1 MTFCTLSEM
10 RHEDLR
16 SESISFQWDFY
27 ERAINNYSIIM
38 RMLSYFE
45 EEDSLISRIPKAFVE
60 ESLFDMCKIL
70 KEDSGT
76 VKEGFF
82 SIEDTLN
89 DISMEAIKSL
99 NGGAT
104 SPSLISDAFGY
115 RTLYIHPLRQDIDI
129 IGFVILGKRFHVDL
143 DQRFLRELE
152 IVCNIYN
159 KSLLLHLNLHRQK
172 TEVVSR
178 SLYESTLN
186 EFPDAMLLID
196 KNGYISYA
204 NKRARSEFE
213 SNKGLLIGEKI
224 DNVVTGLSADFYKKE
239 GPLHGEVNYKS
250 SEQYKIFKMDSYPI
264 REGRRESAW
273 KGVVLKD
280 VLEMKVKEEETLLK
294 DKMENMGML
303 AGGIAHDF
311 NNLLTGVLGY
321 ASLIKN
327 FLTSEEKLYRY
338 AEAIEH
344 SAQRAAKLTQH
355 LLNFSRRQ
363 RKTTGVV
370 DLNVLLEDI
379 LFLLR
384 ESFRDVEVEKTFDDL
399 LPPIRGDEADLQNVF
414 LNLCINAKDAMKGQ
428 GLLKVKTKRKKQI
441 GGREFASIEIE
452 DSGQGIDEEIREKIF
467 QPYFTTKETGSN
479 LGMGLYLVDKVI
491 KEHGG
496 FIECESEAGK
506 GTKFTLYIPLPLEI
520 VGRIPEPGEVRTHH
534 NLRKRRVLI
543 VDDENIVR
551 ELIKGVLSEEG
562 IDVLKAA
569 DGYEAIKIFKD
580 GHNRIDLVIL
590 DMIMPGI
597 KGDEVLRQL
606 REIRNDV
613 KIIISSGFMS
623 EEQRERL
630 MEYKVDG
637 FLDKPYK
644 DKDVIAAITKILSN

>member
-1 MTFCTLSEM
+1 M
-10 RHEDLR
+10 RHDDLR

-38 RMLSYFE
+38 RMLSCFE
-45 EEDSLISRIPKAFVE
+45 EEDSLISKIPKAFVE
-60 ESLFDMCKIL
+60 ESMFDMCKIL
-70 KEDSGT
+70 REEDGD

-82 SIEDTLN
+82 SIEDSLN
-89 DISMEAIKSL
+89 DIDLEAIKAL
-99 NGGAT
+99 NAGAA
-104 SPSLISDAFGY
+104 SPSLVSDAFGY
-115 RTLYIHPLRQDIDI
+115 HTLYVHPLKKDIDI
-129 IGFVILGKRFHVDL
+129 IGFVILGKKFHVDL

-159 KSLLLHLNLHRQK
+159 KSLLLHLNLRKQK
-172 TEVVSR
+172 GEVVSR
-178 SLYESTLN
+178 SLYEHTLHD
-186 EFPDAMLLID
+186 FPDALLLID
-196 KNGYISYA
+196 KNGYINYA
-204 NKRARSEFE
+204 NKRAKSEFE
-213 SNKGLLIGEKI
+213 SKKGLLIGEKI
-224 DNVVTGLSADFYKKE
+224 DNIVTGIGQDFFAKE
-239 GPLHGEVNYKS
+239 SPFSGEVNYKS
-250 SEQYKIFKMDSYPI
+250 SEQYKIFNMDSYPI
-264 REGRRESAW
+264 RESRKEGVW
-273 KGVVLKD
+273 KGLVFKD

-363 RKTTGVV
+363 RKTSGVV

-428 GLLKVKTKRKKQI
+428 GVLKVRTKRKKHVGQ
-441 GGREFASIEIE
+441 REFAAVEIE
-452 DSGQGIDEEIREKIF
+452 DTGAGIDDEIREKIF

-496 FIECESEAGK
+496 FIECESERGK

-520 VGRIPEPGEVRTHH
+520 LGKLEEKESPVKRHD
-534 NLRKRRVLI
+534 LKKRRVLI

-551 ELIKGVLSEEG
+551 ELIKGVLVEEG
-562 IDVLKAA
+562 IEVLKAV
-569 DGYEAIKIFKD
+569 DGYEAIKIFNEHSED
-580 GHNRIDLVIL
+580 IDLVIL

-597 KGDEVLRQL
+597 KGDEVLREL
-606 REIRNDV
+606 RQIRSNI
-613 KIIISSGFMS
+613 KIIISSGYMS
-623 EEQRERL
+623 EDQREKLRK
-630 MEYKVDG
+630 YKVDG

-644 DKDVIAAITKILSN
+644 DKDVIAAIGKIFPK

>member
-1 MTFCTLSEM
+1 M
-10 RHEDLR
+10 RQDDLR

-38 RMLSYFE
+38 RMLSCFE
-45 EEDSLISRIPKAFVE
+45 EEDSLISRIPKVFVE
-60 ESLFDMCKIL
+60 ESLFDMCKIF
-70 KEDSGT
+70 KDESGQE
-76 VKEGFF
+76 KEGFF
-82 SIEDTLN
+82 SIEDSLN
-89 DISMEAIKSL
+89 DISLESIRTL
-99 NGGAT
+99 NGGAV
-104 SPSLISDAFGY
+104 SASLVNDAFGY
-115 RTLYIHPLRQDIDI
+115 HTLYLYPLKKDVEV
-129 IGFVILGKRFHVDL
+129 IGFLILGKKFTVEL

-152 IVCNIYN
+152 IVCSIYN
-159 KSLLLHLNLHRQK
+159 KALLLHFNLRKQRSDVNSK
-172 TEVVSR
+172 
-178 SLYESTLN
+178 SLYESVLE
-186 EFPDAMLLID
+186 EFPDALLLVD
-196 KNGYISYA
+196 KNGYISFA
-204 NKRARSEFE
+204 NKRAKSEFE
-213 SNKGLLIGEKI
+213 GSKGLLIGEKV
-224 DNVVTGLSADFYKKE
+224 DNVVTGISDEFYRKD
-239 GPLHGEVNYKS
+239 GPFQGEVNYKS
-250 SEQYKIFKMDSYPI
+250 SEQYKIFQMQSYPVK
-264 REGRRESAW
+264 GAKKDSSW
-273 KGVVLKD
+273 KGLIFKD

-327 FLTSEEKLYRY
+327 FLSSEEKLYRY

-363 RKTTGVV
+363 RKSTGIV
-370 DLNVLLEDI
+370 DLNVLLDDI

-414 LNLCINAKDAMKGQ
+414 LNLCMNAKDAMKGE
-428 GLLKVKTKRKKQI
+428 GLLKVKTKRRKNI

-496 FIECESEAGK
+496 FIECESEPGR
-506 GTKFTLYIPLPLEI
+506 GTKFTLHIPLPLEI
-520 VGRIPEPGEVRTHH
+520 IGKQVERREPSSHS
-534 NLRKRRVLI
+534 NLNKRKVLI

-562 IDVLKAA
+562 IEVLKAV
-569 DGYEAIKIFKD
+569 DGYEAIDIFKKN
-580 GHNRIDLVIL
+580 HNHIDLVIL

-597 KGDEVLRQL
+597 KGDEVLKNM
-606 REIRNDV
+606 REIRPDIR
-613 KIIISSGFMS
+613 IIISSGFMS
-623 EEQRERL
+623 EDQRERL
-630 MEYKVDG
+630 REYRVDG

-644 DKDVIAAITKILSN
+644 DKDVVRIITQILAK

>member
-1 MTFCTLSEM
+1 M
-10 RHEDLR
+10 RQEDLR

-38 RMLSYFE
+38 RMLSCFE

-60 ESLFDMCKIL
+60 ESLFDMCKVF
-70 KEDSGT
+70 KDDQGVE
-76 VKEGFF
+76 KEGFF
-82 SIEDTLN
+82 SIEDSMN
-89 DISMEAIKSL
+89 DIGVEAVRAL
-99 NGGAT
+99 NGGAI
-104 SPSLISDAFGY
+104 SPSLVSDAFGY
-115 RTLYIHPLRQDIDI
+115 HTLYLYPLKRDIEI
-129 IGFVILGKRFHVDL
+129 IGFLLLGKKFSVDL

-152 IVCNIYN
+152 IVCSIYN
-159 KSLLLHLNLHRQK
+159 KALLLHLNLRKQRTDSNSK
-172 TEVVSR
+172 
-178 SLYESTLN
+178 SLYENVLN
-186 EFPDAMLLID
+186 EFPDALLLVD
-196 KNGYISYA
+196 RNGYISFA

-213 SNKGLLIGEKI
+213 GSKGLLIGEKI
-224 DNVVTGLSADFYKKE
+224 DNVVTGINDDFYRKD
-239 GPLHGEVNYKS
+239 GPVQGEVNYKS
-250 SEQYKIFKMDSYPI
+250 SDQYKIFQMESYPI
-264 REGRRESAW
+264 KGARRDGSW
-273 KGVVLKD
+273 KGLIFKD

-327 FLTSEEKLYRY
+327 FLSSEEKLYRY

-363 RKTTGVV
+363 RKTTGIV
-370 DLNVLLEDI
+370 DLNVLLDDI

-414 LNLCINAKDAMKGQ
+414 LNLCMNAKDAMKGE
-428 GLLKVKTKRKKQI
+428 GILKVKTKRRRNI
-441 GGREFASIEIE
+441 GGREFASVEIE
-452 DSGQGIDEEIREKIF
+452 DTGQGIDDSIREKIF
-467 QPYFTTKETGSN
+467 QPYFTTKETGTN

-496 FIECESEAGK
+496 FIECESEPGK
-506 GTKFTLYIPLPLEI
+506 GTRFTLHIPLPLEI
-520 VGRIPEPGEVRTHH
+520 IGKQAEPREVSKRS
-534 NLRKRRVLI
+534 NLKKRRVLI

-562 IDVLKAA
+562 IEVLKAV
-569 DGYEAIKIFKD
+569 DGYEAIEVFKEH
-580 GHNRIDLVIL
+580 HNHIDLVIL

-597 KGDEVLRQL
+597 KGDEVLKTL
-606 REIRNDV
+606 REIRGDI

-623 EEQRERL
+623 EDQRERL
-630 MEYKVDG
+630 REYRVDG

-644 DKDVIAAITKILSN
+644 DKDVVRAITKILAK

>member
-1 MTFCTLSEM
+1 M
-10 RHEDLR
+10 RHDDIR

-38 RMLSYFE
+38 RMLGCFE
-45 EEDSLISRIPKAFVE
+45 EEDSLISKIPRAFVE
-60 ESLFDMCKIL
+60 ESLFDMCKVF
-70 KEDSGT
+70 KEDRGT
-76 VKEGFF
+76 VREGFF
-82 SIEDTLN
+82 SIEESLN
-89 DISMEAIKSL
+89 DINLEAVRAL
-99 NGGAT
+99 NGGAG
-104 SPSLISDAFGY
+104 SPSLLHDAFGY
-115 RTLYIHPLRQDIDI
+115 HTLYLYPLRKDIDI
-129 IGFVILGKRFHVDL
+129 IGFLLLGKKFDIDL

-152 IVCNIYN
+152 IVCSIYN
-159 KSLLLHLNLHRQK
+159 KSLLLHVNLYRQRSEPFSK
-172 TEVVSR
+172 
-178 SLYESTLN
+178 SLYENMLD
-186 EFPDAMLLID
+186 EFPDALLLID
-196 KNGYISYA
+196 RNGYVSFA
-204 NKRARSEFE
+204 NRKAKDQFE
-213 SNKGLLIGEKI
+213 GKKGLLIGEKI
-224 DNVVTGLSADFYKKE
+224 GNVVSGIDENFYKKD
-239 GPLHGEVNYKS
+239 GPAQGEVNYKS
-250 SEQYKIFKMDSYPI
+250 SERYKIFQMEAYPVKGSK
-264 REGRRESAW
+264 REESW
-273 KGVVLKD
+273 KGLIFRD
-280 VLEMKVKEEETLLK
+280 VLEIKVKEEENLLK

-363 RKTTGVV
+363 RKSTGIV
-370 DLNVLLEDI
+370 DLNVLLDDI

-414 LNLCINAKDAMKGQ
+414 LNLCMNAKDAMKGN
-428 GLLKVKTKRKKQI
+428 GLLKVKTKRRKHVGSK
-441 GGREFASIEIE
+441 EFATVEIE
-452 DSGQGIDEEIREKIF
+452 DTGQGMDDEIREKIF
-467 QPYFTTKETGSN
+467 QPYFTTKDTGSN

-496 FIECESEAGK
+496 FIECESAPGK

-520 VGRIPEPGEVRTHH
+520 IGKQVEARESSPRSS
-534 NLRKRRVLI
+534 LKKRKVLI

-562 IDVLKAA
+562 IEVLKAV
-569 DGYEAIKIFKD
+569 DGYEAIEVFKE
-580 GHNRIDLVIL
+580 HQRHIDLVIL

-597 KGDEVLRQL
+597 KGDEVLKTL
-606 REIRNDV
+606 REIRGDI

-623 EEQRERL
+623 EDQRERL
-630 MEYKVDG
+630 REHRVDG

-644 DKDVIAAITKILSN
+644 GNDVIRAITRILSDN

>member
-1 MTFCTLSEM
+1 M
-10 RHEDLR
+10 RHDDLR

-38 RMLSYFE
+38 RMLSCFE
-45 EEDSLISRIPKAFVE
+45 EEDSLIAKIPKAFVE

-70 KEDSGT
+70 QEESGN

-82 SIEDTLN
+82 SIEDSLN
-89 DISMEAIKSL
+89 DIDLEAIKAL
-99 NGGAT
+99 NGGAV
-104 SPSLISDAFGY
+104 SPSLVSDAFGY
-115 RTLYIHPLRQDIDI
+115 HTLYVHPLKKDIDI
-129 IGFVILGKRFHVDL
+129 IGFVILGKKFNVDL

-159 KSLLLHLNLHRQK
+159 KSLLLHLNLRRQK
-172 TEVVSR
+172 NEVVSK
-178 SLYESTLN
+178 SLYEHTLH
-186 EFPDAMLLID
+186 EFPDALLLID
-196 KNGYISYA
+196 KNGYINYA
-204 NKRARSEFE
+204 NKRAKDEFE
-213 SNKGLLIGEKI
+213 SKKGLLIGEKI
-224 DNVVTGLSADFYKKE
+224 DNIVTGVSDDFFTKD
-239 GPLHGEVNYKS
+239 GPIHGEVNYKS
-250 SEQYKIFKMDSYPI
+250 SEQYKIFKMDGYPI
-264 REGRRESAW
+264 KESKKDGVW
-273 KGVVLKD
+273 KGLIFKD

-428 GLLKVKTKRKKQI
+428 GVLKVRTRRRKHI
-441 GGREFASIEIE
+441 GQREFAAVEIE
-452 DSGQGIDEEIREKIF
+452 DTGQGIDDGIREKIF

-496 FIECESEAGK
+496 FIECESEQGK

-520 VGRIPEPGEVRTHH
+520 IGKIEEQGEPARRH
-534 NLRKRRVLI
+534 NLKKRRVLI

-551 ELIKGVLSEEG
+551 ELIKGVLVEEG
-562 IDVLKAA
+562 IEVLKAV
-569 DGYEAIKIFKD
+569 DGYEAIKIFSR
-580 GHNRIDLVIL
+580 HSEEIDLVIL

-597 KGDEVLRQL
+597 KGDEVLREL
-606 REIRNDV
+606 REIRSNV
-613 KIIISSGFMS
+613 KILISSGFMS
-623 EEQRERL
+623 EDQREKLRK
-630 MEYKVDG
+630 YKVDG

-644 DKDVIAAITKILSN
+644 DKDVIAAITKIFPK

>member
-1 MTFCTLSEM
+1 M

-38 RMLSYFE
+38 RMLSCFE
-45 EEDSLISRIPKAFVE
+45 EEDSLISKIPKAFVE

-70 KEDSGT
+70 REEAGH

-82 SIEDTLN
+82 SIEDSFN
-89 DISMEAIKSL
+89 DIDLEAVRAL
-99 NGGAT
+99 NGGAA

-115 RTLYIHPLRQDIDI
+115 HTLYIHPLKKDIDV
-129 IGFVILGKRFHVDL
+129 IGFVILGKKFNVDL

-159 KSLLLHLNLHRQK
+159 KSLLLHLNLRK
-172 TEVVSR
+172 NKKETVSK
-178 SLYESTLN
+178 SLYEQTLH
-186 EFPDAMLLID
+186 EFPDALLLID
-196 KNGYISYA
+196 KNGYINYA
-204 NKRARSEFE
+204 NKRAKAEFE
-213 SNKGLLIGEKI
+213 SRKGLLIGEKI
-224 DNVVTGLSADFYKKE
+224 DNLVTGISHDFYTKE

-264 REGRRESAW
+264 KESAKDGVW
-273 KGVVLKD
+273 KGLIFKD

-363 RKTTGVV
+363 RKTTGIV

-428 GLLKVKTKRKKQI
+428 GVLKVRTKRRKHVGQ
-441 GGREFASIEIE
+441 REFAAVEIE
-452 DSGQGIDEEIREKIF
+452 DSGQGINEEIREKIF

-496 FIECESEAGK
+496 FIECESEPGQ

-520 VGRIPEPGEVRTHH
+520 VGKLEERDEPAKRH
-534 NLRKRRVLI
+534 NLKKRKVLI

-551 ELIKGVLSEEG
+551 ELIKGVLVEEG
-562 IDVLKAA
+562 IEVLKAV
-569 DGYEAIKIFKD
+569 DGYEAIKIFR
-580 GHNRIDLVIL
+580 GHSEDIDLVIL

-597 KGDEVLRQL
+597 KGDEVLREL
-606 REIRNDV
+606 REIRPGI

-623 EEQRERL
+623 EDQREKLKKYR
-630 MEYKVDG
+630 VDG

-644 DKDVIAAITKILSN
+644 DTDVISAITKIFAK